1 MDRLEEEIFTGLTE
15 QMEDETLKGK
25 YTELPEKAYEL
36 LSRTRKGTDI
46 TVRDDQYDFP
56 SLLDS
61 VKQSRKKG
69 FRFRLID
76 SGVLDRFNLEWLG
89 EAGADIYTSDEVR
102 VDALELELVNNAC
115 KKGKAIL
122 AYFYHGPLESDEQEK
137 ETDSLSFSEIRNMAR
152 NGIYFYIT
160 NRERKPSFRALN
172 ELANACLRGKSWLVY
187 YHLGPI
193 EPSLE
198 ELGRNG
204 TWIHIT
210 DQSFCEAE
218 DTNLVLDAV
227 KSALSSGVKMVL
239 HVEKWLDYT
248 PLRDIMSSGAHVL
261 FKSSLFDYKSPF
273 RSLEKEARKRK
284 LDFRAFYLY
293 PNFLP

>member
-1 MDRLEEEIFTGLTE
+1 
-15 QMEDETLKGK
+15 MEDETLKGK
-25 YTELPEKAYEL
+25 ITEFPEKAYEL
-36 LSRTRKGTDI
+36 LSRTRKGADI

-61 VKQSRKKG
+61 VKQCRKKG

-76 SGVLDRFNLEWLG
+76 SGVLDGFNLEWLG

-115 KKGKAIL
+115 KRGKAIL
-122 AYFYHGPLESDEQEK
+122 AHFYHGAFESDEPEK
-137 ETDSLSFSEIRNMAR
+137 EADSFSFSELKSLAR

-160 NRERKPSFRALN
+160 NRERKLSFSALN
-172 ELANACLRGKSWLVY
+172 ELAHACLRGKSWLVY
-187 YHLGPI
+187 YHFGPL

-204 TWIHIT
+204 AWIHIT
-210 DQSFCEAE
+210 DQSFYEAE
-218 DTNLVLDAV
+218 DTNIVLDAV
-227 KSALSSGVKMVL
+227 KSALSSRVKMVI
-239 HVEKWLDYT
+239 HVDKGLDYA
-248 PLRDIMSSGAHVL
+248 LIRDIMSSGAHVL
-261 FKSSLFDYKSPF
+261 FKSSLFDYKSPL
-273 RSLEKEARKRK
+273 RPLEREARKRK
-284 LDFRAFYLY
+284 LDFRACYLY